1 MSMIRNAVPA
11 SLRRPVESS
20 RFVQAMAARPQRSTM
35 MLASPEARAISVTK
49 SRFARL
55 PQEPE
60 DARMTGVTRS
70 LNRRL
75 LALNVS
81 GSLRMSEA
89 EDFELV
95 AKIA

>member
-1 MSMIRNAVPA
+1 MSMTGKALPA
-11 SLRRPVESS
+11 SLRRPPESS
-20 RFVQAMAARPQRSTM
+20 RNAFGLMPKASKSPQIGGPDGRTISLAA
-35 MLASPEARAISVTK
+35 
-49 SRFARL
+49 SRFAPL

-60 DARMTGVTRS
+60 DARLTGVTRS

-81 GSLRMSEA
+81 GTLRMGTLLA
-89 EDFELV
+89 T

>member
-1 MSMIRNAVPA
+1 
-11 SLRRPVESS
+11 
-20 RFVQAMAARPQRSTM
+20 M
-35 MLASPEARAISVTK
+35 MMASPEARAISLTK

-60 DARMTGVTRS
+60 DARITGVTRS

-81 GSLRMSEA
+81 GSLRMSAA

-95 AKIA
+95 GKIA

>member
-1 MSMIRNAVPA
+1 MSLIRNAVPA
-11 SLRRPVESS
+11 SLRRPLESS
-20 RFVQAMAARPQRSTM
+20 RFGQDLMGRGQNST
-35 MLASPEARAISVTK
+35 LTASPEARAISLAK

-60 DARMTGVTRS
+60 DARLTGVTRS

-75 LALNVS
+75 LALNVP
-81 GSLRMSEA
+81 GSLRMSDDEM
-89 EDFELV
+89 LTM

>member
-1 MSMIRNAVPA
+1 MSNLYDATPS
-11 SLRRPVESS
+11 SLRKPIEPSRFAYNLTTRANRPVM
-20 RFVQAMAARPQRSTM
+20 MASGP
-35 MLASPEARAISVTK
+35 ARAAALSK

-70 LNRRL
+70 LQRRL
-75 LALNVS
+75 LALNVN
-81 GSLRMSEA
+81 GTRIQAESLL
-89 EDFELV
+89 D

>member
-1 MSMIRNAVPA
+1 MSPMRNAVPA
-11 SLRRPVESS
+11 SVRRPIESS
-20 RFVQAMAARPQRSTM
+20 RFTQGLMQRTQKSP
-35 MLASPEARAISVTK
+35 LIAGPEARALSLAK

-75 LALNVS
+75 LALNVP
-81 GSLRMSEA
+81 GSLRMGLDEM
-89 EDFELV
+89 LPV

>member
-1 MSMIRNAVPA
+1 MSLMRNAVPA
-11 SLRRPVESS
+11 SVRKPVESS
-20 RFVQAMAARPQRSTM
+20 RFAQGLMQRAQKSP
-35 MLASPEARAISVTK
+35 LIAGPEARAVSLAK

-60 DARMTGVTRS
+60 DARITGVTRS

-75 LALNVS
+75 LALNVP
-81 GSLRMSEA
+81 GSLRISSQEIPP
-89 EDFELV
+89 V